1 MIDVEGFIA
10 KYQDIDNPYE
20 FYSELRAQGRVL
32 WIDQLN
38 RWLVSG
44 YDQALFLLRHE
55 KTSNDRRNWDDY
67 VLPPGL
73 DRPPGGITAL
83 DPPDH
88 TRLRSLVHQ
97 AFTPRLLEGLR
108 PRITT
113 LVDDL
118 LAQASEQDEIELMRD
133 IAYPLIAT
141 ALAELLGIPL
151 ADQDDFLAQSIIF
164 SDVFDPVSHLV
175 LSDVGVRAYEQLT
188 GYFTAALDE
197 HRRTPKDDL
206 ITGLLR
212 AEADGDRLTSEELL
226 EMCLGL
232 TVAGLETTANIV
244 GNGMNALFA
253 HPADMARLRDD
264 PGIVT
269 TAFEELMRFDPPVQL
284 AGRVAVA
291 DIEVD
296 GAVIRKGQ
304 MAGILLGA
312 ANRDPAAFDRPD
324 ELDLTRWPNRHLG
337 FSRGIHFCLGAPLA
351 RLSGEM
357 MLAAMVSRFPGLHLA
372 GEAKR
377 RNNVHVRGFESM
389 PVAFR

>member
-1 MIDVEGFIA
+1 MIDVEGFVA
-10 KYQDIDNPYE
+10 RFQDIDDPYE
-20 FYSELRAQGRVL
+20 FYDELRGRGRLL

-38 RWLVSG
+38 RWLVPG
-44 YDQALFLLRHE
+44 YEPALFLLRHE

-97 AFTPRLLEGLR
+97 AFTPRLLERLR
-108 PRITT
+108 PRIEKLT
-113 LVDDL
+113 DEL
-118 LAQASEQDEIELMRD
+118 LTEASERGEVELMTA

-151 ADQDDFLAQSIIF
+151 ADHEDFLAQSIVF

-175 LSDVGVRAYEQLT
+175 LSDVGVKAYDALT

-197 HRRTPKDDL
+197 HRGAPKDDL

-232 TVAGLETTANIV
+232 TVAGLETTANVI
-244 GNGMNALFA
+244 GNGMSALFS
-253 HPADMARLRDD
+253 HRDQMDRLRAD
-264 PGIVT
+264 PAMIG
-269 TAFEELMRFDPPVQL
+269 TAFEELMRYDAPVQL
-284 AGRVAVA
+284 SGRVALA

-296 GAVIRKGQ
+296 GQVIRKGQ

-312 ANRDPAAFDRPD
+312 ANRDPAVFDRPN
-324 ELDLTRWPNRHLG
+324 ELDLARWPNRHLG

-351 RLSGEM
+351 RLGGAI
-357 MLAAMVSRFPGLHLA
+357 MLAAMVSRFPDLRPA
-372 GEAKR
+372 GDAKR

-389 PVAFR
+389 PVAFS